1 MDFIVAL
8 KSKIEIVVQHIER
21 LATKFHRTYLVLIG
35 MFALIG
41 YAFVLLFPAL
51 AFVSINSLYEV
62 LVANGDVDWHLFFVW
77 LLTLLISVQ
86 LSYRMFITRPVPA
99 VGFTMPESKIPKVY
113 EVIEKVAS
121 HFKRP
126 VIHRVI
132 ISANYELD
140 IVKTPRW
147 MLPVWSSNTLV
158 IGLPLMICLTPE
170 QFEHMLARRIGQYSK
185 QHNMMTNWIF
195 QLNGIWQQYSY
206 IYSKQKSMESVILKL
221 FYTMYSALY
230 KKFSV
235 YAARS
240 DEFNADAY
248 AMEMYSHDVICEMI
262 TADAF
267 CRWYLE
273 KRFWP
278 AVEKAKL
285 KNNDEM
291 TQPYRKL
298 TTVIRN
304 NLKVITPDMLK
315 KLACDEIIERKDR
328 CPSLQQRLERIGHAK
343 PRMSRGK
350 DESAA
355 DYYLGYSLN
364 GALNLMDKLWC
375 KKHKKKLNKKKIFKK
390 GWIPAFKN
398 G

>member
-1 MDFIVAL
+1 MDFKVAL
-8 KSKIEIVVQHIER
+8 ESKIDAVVQHIER
-21 LATKFHRTYLVLIG
+21 MATKFHRTYLVLIG
-35 MFALIG
+35 AFALIG

-51 AFVSINSLYEV
+51 AIVSISSLYET
-62 LVANGDVDWHLFFVW
+62 LVANGEIDWRLTSVW
-77 LLTLLISVQ
+77 LLILLISVQ
-86 LSYRMFITRPVPA
+86 LSYRMFVTRPVPA

-113 EVIEKVAS
+113 EVLEMVQS

-147 MLPVWSSNTLV
+147 MFPVWSSNTLV

-185 QHNMMTNWIF
+185 QHNMMTNWLY

-206 IYSKQKSMESVILKL
+206 IYSKQKSIESVVLKL

-230 KKFSV
+230 KKSSV

-240 DEFNADAY
+240 DEFNADGY
-248 AMEMYSHDVICEMI
+248 AMELYSHDVICEMI

-278 AVEKAKL
+278 AIEKANL
-285 KNNDEM
+285 ENNDVM

-304 NLKVITPDMLK
+304 NLKIITPDMLN
-315 KLACDEIIERKDR
+315 KLARDEIVERKNR
-328 CPSLQQRLERIGHAK
+328 YPSLQQRLEKIGHVK
-343 PRMSRGK
+343 PDMARGAG
-350 DESAA
+350 ESAA
-355 DYYLGYSLN
+355 DHYLGASLN

-375 KKHKKKLNKKKIFKK
+375 KKNKKKLNKKKIFKN
-390 GWIPAFKN
+390 GWMPAFKN
-398 G
+398 

>member
-1 MDFIVAL
+1 MDFIVTL
-8 KSKIEIVVQHIER
+8 EKKIDAVVQHIER
-21 LATKFHRTYLVLIG
+21 LVTKFHRTYLVLIG
-35 MFALIG
+35 LFALIG
-41 YAFVLLFPAL
+41 YTFVLLFPAL
-51 AFVSINSLYEV
+51 ALLSINSLYEA
-62 LVANGDVDWHLFFVW
+62 LIANGDINWKSVFTW
-77 LLTLLISVQ
+77 LLTLLLSVQ

-99 VGFTMPESKIPKVY
+99 VGFTMPESKIPRVY
-113 EVIEKVAS
+113 EVIDQVQS

-158 IGLPLMICLTPE
+158 IGLPLMICLSPE

-185 QHNMMTNWIF
+185 QNNMMTNWIY

-206 IYSKQKSMESVILKL
+206 IYSKQKSIESLILKL

-267 CRWYLE
+267 SRWYLE

-278 AVEKAKL
+278 AIEKANL
-285 KNNDEM
+285 ENHDAM

-298 TTVIRN
+298 TTVIKN
-304 NLKVITPDMLK
+304 NLKIITPDMLI
-315 KLACDEIIERKDR
+315 KLARDEVIERKNR
-328 CPSLQQRLERIGHAK
+328 YPSLQQRLERIGHAK
-343 PRMSRGK
+343 PCMNRGAG
-350 DESAA
+350 ESAA
-355 DYYLGYSLN
+355 DYYLAASLN
-364 GALNLMDKLWC
+364 GALNLMDKLWY
-375 KKHKKKLNKKKIFKK
+375 KKLKKKLNKKKIFNK
-390 GWIPAFKN
+390 GWMPAFKN